1 VCPSSAP
8 SAVCYTR
15 HGVLASAMVA
25 FARRAG
31 ALNRVERSMT
41 ERTEEVAQTSAQ
53 PQRLDPDRETT
64 GPVAFNSPLPAS
76 ALNIEAKSRSNLFP
90 WRGQFSPQLVEALLR
105 AYAAPGS
112 VVLDPFMGSG
122 TVLVESA
129 RLGLSA
135 HGYEINPAA
144 YLVARV
150 YEMCSL
156 TAAARRE
163 LLEKAE
169 AILTQARPAAFGLP
183 LFRVGPTEAP
193 LPGNSSDWVRA
204 TPDPRV
210 RMLLEALVVLL
221 DEDSPSDYSYASK
234 WSVIREV
241 VSRLPL
247 SGTAVHPA
255 LGDARA
261 LRLAD
266 GTIGF
271 VLSSPPY
278 INVFNYHHNSRTG
291 IESLGWKPLVVAR
304 SEIGSNRKFRQNR
317 FLTVVQYCIDM
328 ALALAEL
335 GRVCT
340 ENARILLVLGRE
352 SNVHKT
358 AFYNGQ
364 IVERLAAEV
373 VGLRLHLKQERVFL
387 NRFGQS
393 IYEDLLHLSP
403 QPDHCRSKEAI
414 VECARRLGRDVLS
427 ESAERTPSDRRHYLL
442 DAIAAADQVEASP
455 ILEPAAVVEG
465 AI

>member
-1 VCPSSAP
+1 LGPGSDAAGP
-8 SAVCYTR
+8 A
-15 HGVLASAMVA
+15 A
-25 FARRAG
+25 F
-31 ALNRVERSMT
+31 S
-41 ERTEEVAQTSAQ
+41 
-53 PQRLDPDRETT
+53 
-64 GPVAFNSPLPAS
+64 SPLPAS

-129 RLGLSA
+129 RLGLPA
-135 HGYEINPAA
+135 HGYEVNPAA
-144 YLVARV
+144 YLLARV
-150 YEMCSL
+150 YELCCL

-163 LLEKAE
+163 LLDKAE
-169 AILTQARPAAFGLP
+169 TVLTGARPAAFELP
-183 LFRVGPTEAP
+183 LFPTGPTEAP
-193 LPGNSSDWVRA
+193 LPGNDSDWVRA

-221 DEDSPSDYSYASK
+221 DEDSAPDESYASK
-234 WSVIREV
+234 WSAIREIV
-241 VSRLPL
+241 AGLPF
-247 SGTAVHPA
+247 SSTPVHPA

-261 LRLAD
+261 LRIAD
-266 GTIGF
+266 GAIDF

-335 GRVCT
+335 RRVCT
-340 ENARILLVLGRE
+340 ESARILLILGRE

-364 IVERLAAEV
+364 ILERLATEV

-387 NRFGQS
+387 NRFGHS

-403 QPDHCRSKEAI
+403 QPDHFRPKEAI

-427 ESAERTPSDRRHYLL
+427 EAVERAPSDRRHYLR
-442 DAIAAADQVEASP
+442 DAIAEAGEVEASP
-455 ILEPAAVVEG
+455 ILEPAAAIGG
-465 AI
+465 AL